1 LCSHA
6 RLSSHRMRIGKLSD
20 REWAN
25 LSIAAGPLSEAK
37 IFIDD
42 TPAIGLFE
50 LRAKARRLKHRENI
64 GMLVI
69 DYLQLMQGPR
79 NVESRQQEISAIC
92 QSLKSLAKELD
103 IPVMAISQLSRKTED
118 RTDKKPQLADLRE
131 SGSIEQDADLV
142 LLVYRPEFYEIQKFR
157 DGSTTEGAAEIIIA
171 KHRNGPTGD
180 IKLAF
185 VKDYARFENLE
196 LRFAEEQV
204 PPF

>member
-1 LCSHA
+1 
-6 RLSSHRMRIGKLSD
+6 
-20 REWAN
+20 
-25 LSIAAGPLSEAK
+25 
-37 IFIDD
+37 
-42 TPAIGLFE
+42 
-50 LRAKARRLKHRENI
+50 
-64 GMLVI
+64 
-69 DYLQLMQGPR
+69 
-79 NVESRQQEISAIC
+79 VESRQQEISAIC

-157 DGSTTEGAAEIIIA
+157 DGSPTEGAAEIIIA

-196 LRFAEEQV
+196 MRFTEKQV
-204 PPF
+204 PF